1 MGHRAGKGRG
11 RLSAAGLASAPSGFS
26 PRGGMGD
33 TPGGFADLVGKDG
46 LGFGE
51 IKLEN
56 CKSPRLVPGFLQGT
70 PCLGSPPSQERCP
83 PCPDPCPSVP

>member
-1 MGHRAGKGRG
+1 MGRLAGKGRG
-11 RLSAAGLASAPSGFS
+11 GLAAAGLASVPSGFS

-33 TPGGFADLVGKDG
+33 TPRGFADLVGKNG

-56 CKSPRLVPGFLQGT
+56 CKSPRLVTGSLLGT
-70 PCLGSPPSQERCP
+70 PRLWSPPSQERCP
-83 PCPDPCPSVP
+83 PGPEPCSSVP